1 MAVPV
6 PASAGPPPNGYHY
19 LPLPPNFEMKIDPAS
34 GRPFFVDHAN
44 RTTSWN
50 DPRLDPRWSYY
61 YNQQAAMPAPPSA
74 APYNYPPLPG
84 PHHHQYGQYG
94 YPQSQVPP
102 HHYNHQYYYGPAAQQ
117 QYSYGPPQQYPQPTA
132 PTNPVAPH
140 PTVHAPAN
148 TVAPQPRPPDPVP
161 PTASTAPGAP
171 RPPGPVPTAPT
182 LPQDPVPPTVPT
194 APVGPSPPNPTP
206 TSTLPQDDGKS
217 AVNSNDPRL
226 VKINEIRSSLG
237 PLREEVVQFRGA
249 KGSREFLTLEETLT
263 RQLLALDAI
272 DTGGEEPIRSARKGT
287 VDHIQE
293 LLRILDNNTCTN
305 QY

>member
-6 PASAGPPPNGYHY
+6 PSSAGAPPNGYQY

-34 GRPFFVDHAN
+34 GRPFYVDHAN

-50 DPRLDPRWSYY
+50 DPRLDPKWAYYY

-94 YPQSQVPP
+94 YPQSQVQP
-102 HHYNHQYYYGPAAQQ
+102 HQYNHQYYYGPAAQQ
-117 QYSYGPPQQYPQPTA
+117 QYSYGPPQQYPHPTNSATHHPTA
-132 PTNPVAPH
+132 
-140 PTVHAPAN
+140 HAPAN
-148 TVAPQPRPPDPVP
+148 TVVPQPRPPDPVP
-161 PTASTAPGAP
+161 PTVSTALGAP

-182 LPQDPVPPTVPT
+182 LPQDPTVPT
-194 APVGPSPPNPTP
+194 APVGPHPRAPDPTP
-206 TSTLPQDDGKS
+206 TSTAPMLAQDDGKS

-249 KGSREFLTLEETLT
+249 KGSRDFLTLEETLT

-272 DTGGEEPIRSARKGT
+272 DTGGEESIRSARKGT

-305 QY
+305 Q